1 MNTAHYT
8 VSRFI
13 SLFAPSRSAICL
25 VSLLLQ
31 ATLDTRLIIMDH
43 ILLTLK
49 QHCRLSTGTVTL
61 VDCIHIGMGQHDIV
75 SPKRY
80 QIDTN
85 EVQSNLL
92 NNNFDDLE

>member
-1 MNTAHYT
+1 
-8 VSRFI
+8 
-13 SLFAPSRSAICL
+13 
-25 VSLLLQ
+25 
-31 ATLDTRLIIMDH
+31 MDH

-85 EVQSNLL
+85 EAQSNLL